1 MHQALQQQ
9 HRHAR
14 LQQQQHQT
22 HRANKRARTAIAVVA
37 AATTTQPSSPA
48 VLWQHTSNGSWVASP
63 RGSAPPRRPP
73 GVVHLLG
80 GAFAGAAPQ
89 VAYARLAEALASP
102 PRRRGSSSGNNNTN
116 GGGGFTVITTP
127 YRLTFDHLR
136 SAERVRRDL
145 RDAVEE
151 VASSSSSDFAA
162 GAASSACAAVLE
174 GRCPLLA
181 VGHSNGALLHAL
193 GACQQAEGGGQL
205 SSSSYDPSLFLRP
218 RAVVLVSY
226 NNKAVGD
233 AVPFGLLDRLR
244 GALSP
249 LPPAADGNEN
259 DDNNNNTGGGSNLFL
274 LEELAEALSIP
285 PRIARASPAVEQVAT
300 VAEEVRRGA
309 SDFDPPPQRTRELV
323 TRLYPR
329 DLSTLLVRFSDDN
342 TDETP
347 ELARMLSDRQRVQ
360 AVVLPG
366 NHLTPC
372 GADDAL
378 LLQRRPPPVAAAAVR
393 PFTPADALAMAA
405 REWGRA
411 ARERDADRLAD
422 RVVAYLRAAAV

>member
-1 MHQALQQQ
+1 MHQAALQQHARQ
-9 HRHAR
+9 HRA
-14 LQQQQHQT
+14 LLHQNN
-22 HRANKRARTAIAVVA
+22 HPRANKRARTAIAVVA
-37 AATTTQPSSPA
+37 ATQPS
-48 VLWQHTSNGSWVASP
+48 VLWQQTSNGSWVASP
-63 RGSAPPRRPP
+63 RVAPRRPP

-102 PRRRGSSSGNNNTN
+102 PRRRSSSGNTN
-116 GGGGFTVITTP
+116 GGGSFTVVTTP

-151 VASSSSSDFAA
+151 VASSSSPSSSSDFAA
-162 GAASSACAAVLE
+162 GAASAACAAVLE
-174 GRCPLLA
+174 GRAPLLA

-193 GACQQAEGGGQL
+193 GACQQQQAD
-205 SSSSYDPSLFLRP
+205 SADPSLLRP

-244 GALSP
+244 DALPP
-249 LPPAADGNEN
+249 LPPSAAD
-259 DDNNNNTGGGSNLFL
+259 DDNDGNSNSGGGNLL
-274 LEELAEALSIP
+274 PSELAEALSIP

-309 SDFDPPPQRTRELV
+309 SDFDPPPERTRELV

-329 DLSTLLVRFSDDN
+329 DLSTLLVRFSDDS

-360 AVVLPG
+360 TVVLPG

-378 LLQRRPPPVAAAAVR
+378 LLQRTTRPTPAAAVR
-393 PFTPADALAMAA
+393 PFTPVDALAMAA

-411 ARERDADRLAD
+411 DRERDADRLAD
-422 RVVAYLRAAAV
+422 RIVAFFRAAAAAAEDEGDAAATG